1 MIEKMDGMWYDKIK
15 KKRYAKE
22 KVGMGKMNSVIEEYM
37 GMVYAVVILVITGA
51 CMCAG
56 ITFGLLKGLGFYP
69 SVSWVVLG
77 IFILTCLFY
86 FVSGLV
92 LIKKAYTVNKITGKR
107 TIKPEMLKTGKIFI
121 LVILLVQFNFI
132 SYLIPSK
139 EFWAYAFFFVILTA
153 LFLDVKIVSI
163 AAAGIVASIIVSSL
177 ITADVVLPALGPDF
191 IPELVIRVI
200 CIALSL
206 SCIILMT
213 FLTSYFLVNV
223 KRDELE
229 TNNARVQ
236 NVIAKA
242 TDLTAGLVNASISL
256 SDISKSESAAAEKLS
271 VTSASLLENSNG
283 LILKAQKSMSNLN
296 ELKESGSQMSDN
308 VEKVGRTSKDL
319 LDKSREN
326 EELLNQLRVISGQ
339 VISSTDDTLKV
350 AAKLNEAVQEIDITL
365 HLISDISESTNLL
378 ALNASIEA
386 ARAGEAGK
394 GFAVV
399 AQEVRKL
406 ASNTQES
413 LVDVQGVVGRIQ
425 DNVKEMSLFIDDNT
439 QKLASQNEM
448 FLKTF
453 ESMQQMIVLLK
464 HSMEDVSAMNEVHKM
479 QEDVIRKTVL
489 VSEGIAES
497 IQTEN
502 EEFAHI
508 SEMVEGNTA
517 DIMKM
522 TGLVDRIN
530 HMIEEMNQLLS
541 L

>member
-1 MIEKMDGMWYDKIK
+1 
-15 KKRYAKE
+15 
-22 KVGMGKMNSVIEEYM
+22 MNSVIEEYM

-69 SVSWVVLG
+69 AVSWAALG
-77 IFILTCLFY
+77 IFILTCLLY
-86 FVSGLV
+86 FVSGLI
-92 LIKKAYTVNKITGKR
+92 LIKKAYVINEITGKKM
-107 TIKPEMLKTGKIFI
+107 IKPRMLKTGKIFVLI
-121 LVILLVQFNFI
+121 ILLVQFNFI

-153 LFLDVKIVSI
+153 LFLDVKIVSA
-163 AAAGIVASIIVSSL
+163 AAAGIVVSVILSSL
-177 ITADVVLPALGPDF
+177 MKAETVLPVSGPDF

-213 FLTSYFLVNV
+213 FLTSHFLVNV
-223 KRDELE
+223 KEDELE

-236 NVIAKA
+236 NVITKA
-242 TDLTAGLVNASISL
+242 ADLTAELVNASVSL
-256 SDISKSESAAAEKLS
+256 SDISKNESTAAEKLNA
-271 VTSASLLENSNG
+271 TSSSLLSNSNG
-283 LILKAQKSMSNLN
+283 LILKAQESMSNLN
-296 ELKESGSQMSDN
+296 ELKESGSLMNDN
-308 VEKVGRTSKDL
+308 VEKVGQTSQDL
-319 LDKSREN
+319 LDKSQEN
-326 EELLNQLRVISGQ
+326 EQLLNQLRVISGQ

-365 HLISDISESTNLL
+365 HVISDISESTNLL

-425 DNVKEMSLFIDDNT
+425 DNVKEMSLFIDDNA
-439 QKLASQNEM
+439 QKLSGQNEM

-453 ESMQQMIVLLK
+453 ESMQQMIALLK
-464 HSMEDVSAMNEVHKM
+464 RSMEDVSSMNEVHKM

-489 VSEGIAES
+489 ISEGIAES
-497 IQTEN
+497 IQAEN
-502 EEFAHI
+502 EEFTYI

-517 DIMKM
+517 DIMQM
-522 TGLVDRIN
+522 TGLVDKMN
-530 HMIEEMNQLLS
+530 HMIEEMNRLLS

>member
-1 MIEKMDGMWYDKIK
+1 MKLYNTLTKNIEDFKP
-15 KKRYAKE
+15 
-22 KVGMGKMNSVIEEYM
+22 IEE
-37 GMVYAVVILVITGA
+37 GKVKVYTCGPTVYSSPHIGNFSAYVYWDLLLRFLKFNGYTPYRVLNLTDVGHLSSDADDGEDKLEKGA
-51 CMCAG
+51 RLSG
-56 ITFGLLKGLGFYP
+56 K
-69 SVSWVVLG
+69 SVWEVAEHYSEEFLRD
-77 IFILTCLFY
+77 FQKLN
-86 FVSGLV
+86 
-92 LIKKAYTVNKITGKR
+92 LI
-107 TIKPEMLKTGKIFI
+107 M
-121 LVILLVQFNFI
+121 
-132 SYLIPSK
+132 
-139 EFWAYAFFFVILTA
+139 
-153 LFLDVKIVSI
+153 
-163 AAAGIVASIIVSSL
+163 
-177 ITADVVLPALGPDF
+177 PD
-191 IPELVIRVI
+191 
-200 CIALSL
+200 
-206 SCIILMT
+206 
-213 FLTSYFLVNV
+213 
-223 KRDELE
+223 
-229 TNNARVQ
+229 
-236 NVIAKA
+236 VIAKA